1 VTAIARSES
10 ATAARLQVMSPDV
23 RSGGAIPRTYSAYGE
38 DISPPLRWKRAP
50 QGTRSFAVLMED
62 PDAREPKPFVHWIA
76 YDIPADT
83 TGLPLGVPT
92 DPRMEAPVSGMLQG
106 RNSRGSIGYFGP
118 KPPVGDRPH
127 RYHFQVFALDRM
139 LALPPTANREELLAA
154 MRGHVLARGELVGTY
169 AQRTP
174 PTMP

>member
-1 VTAIARSES
+1 ME
-10 ATAARLQVMSPDV
+10 
-23 RSGGAIPRTYSAYGE
+23 E

-62 PDAREPKPFVHWIA
+62 PDAREPKPFAHWIA

-92 DPRMEAPVSGMLQG
+92 DARMEAPVSGMLQG

-139 LALPPTANREELLAA
+139 LAPADGQP
-154 MRGHVLARGELVGTY
+154 
-169 AQRTP
+169 
-174 PTMP
+174 